1 MGNEQTARDELDAM
15 LLWDRMEAC
24 AGWEHAEVVELI
36 DAAHLLTAH
45 KPKRD
50 QYSRVLPADIHAML
64 NTLEQT
70 ILLRQLPVFAAW
82 TWGEYGAREP
92 VAADQINPHTVL
104 HSCTTVRTADLAAW
118 CDARAIFHPWHNGRR
133 AIVEAVNPYPP
144 ELRAAIEAFNAV
156 HGDPSTTAKRSPKA
170 ALTAWLKANKRDLSA
185 NARER
190 IATVA
195 NWQPTGGAP
204 KTPGE

>member
-1 MGNEQTARDELDAM
+1 M
-15 LLWDRMEAC
+15 
-24 AGWEHAEVVELI
+24 
-36 DAAHLLTAH
+36 
-45 KPKRD
+45 
-50 QYSRVLPADIHAML
+50 PA
-64 NTLEQT
+64 
-70 ILLRQLPVFAAW
+70 
-82 TWGEYGAREP
+82 
-92 VAADQINPHTVL
+92 AADALTPHTFL
-104 HSCTTVRTADLAAW
+104 ADSTTVKIADLVDW
-118 CDARAIFHPWHNGRR
+118 CDAKRIAHLWRKADTRQAEPTATR
-133 AIVEAVNPYPP
+133 YPD

-170 ALTAWLKANKRDLSA
+170 ALAAWLKTNKPELSA